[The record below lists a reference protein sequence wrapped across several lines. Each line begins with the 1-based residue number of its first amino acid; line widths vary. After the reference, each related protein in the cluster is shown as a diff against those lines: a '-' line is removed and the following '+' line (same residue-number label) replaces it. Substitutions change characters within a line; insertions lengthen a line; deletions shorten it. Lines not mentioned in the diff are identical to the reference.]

1 MCCSPASAAHIVSD
15 GDEDEDEEEEEE
27 DNVIWIELIQ
37 HCRYFF

>member
-15 GDEDEDEEEEEE
+15 EDEDEE